1 MTQVQRGKFASVRK
15 LRHLVSGE
23 EYAAKFIRKRRRAAD
38 TTREIQHE
46 VAVLA
51 LCHGCTRVVRLH
63 EVYETRSEVAIVL
76 ELAAGGELQR
86 LLDEEERLTEGAA
99 RRALRHVLEGLAHL
113 HARRVAHLDL
123 KPQNL
128 LLSAAGDEL
137 LICDFGI
144 SRAIQP
150 GAHVREILGTRDYV
164 APEILSYEPLSLAAD
179 IWSVG
184 VLAYVLV
191 SGYSPFAGD
200 TKQETYLNI
209 AQCQLSFP
217 KDLFR
222 GVSEQAISFI
232 QETLVVDPKG
242 RLTVDECLE
251 HPWLKEASDIPAVIV
266 GAGYQQEIA
275 SEDENNE
282 LNGHN
287 GTNGCNGVDNGYTN
301 GKCDIQYQQE
311 IASEEDN
318 GHNGTNGCNGVDNG
332 YTNGKCDIQYQQEI
346 ASEEDNGHNGTNG
359 CNGMDNGYTNGKC
372 NVQYQQEI
380 ASEEDNGH
388 NGTNGCNGMDN
399 GYTNVSTG
407 ASEDENNELNG
418 HNGTNGCN
426 GMDNG
431 YTNGKCN
438 IQYQQEIASEEDNEV
453 NGHNGTNGCNGMDNG
468 YTNGKCDIQYQ
479 QEIASEEDNGYNGT
493 NGCNGMDNGYNN
505 GKCDIQYQQEIASEE
520 DNGHNGTNGCNGM
533 DNGYTNGIDTNGYKS
548 TNGCN
553 GTNGHTGSNGHNGT
567 NGTNGHNGVD
577 KVNGVNGH
585 NGVNGYNGTHDEEK
599 ESTESRCGV
608 PAEPSE
614 LEERD
619 KPLKHAHA
627 RDASPPF
634 PDAPSTPKVSR
645 KSHTACNGACESR
658 PPHSVLAL
666 CKKFQPDYEKP
677 ASLPPSPPHECSRL
691 RPPHPPARPATDR
704 AVRC

>member
-1 MTQVQRGKFASVRK
+1 MSVLSGLNKADFKTASDGLLELSEERLRSIMRSEPITDVYHVEQTPFARGKFASVRK

-76 ELAAGGELQR
+76 ELCAGGELQR

-184 VLAYVLV
+184 VLAYVLL

-217 KDLFR
+217 KELFR
-222 GVSEQAISFI
+222 GVSQRAVSFI

-251 HPWLKEASDIPAVIV
+251 HPWLKDDSDIPAVIV
-266 GAGYQQEIA
+266 GAGFQSA
-275 SEDENNE
+275 E
-282 LNGHN
+282 LDDDDYI
-287 GTNGCNGVDNGYTN
+287 TNT
-301 GKCDIQYQQE
+301 
-311 IASEEDN
+311 
-318 GHNGTNGCNGVDNG
+318 
-332 YTNGKCDIQYQQEI
+332 
-346 ASEEDNGHNGTNG
+346 
-359 CNGMDNGYTNGKC
+359 
-372 NVQYQQEI
+372 
-380 ASEEDNGH
+380 
-388 NGTNGCNGMDN
+388 
-399 GYTNVSTG
+399 
-407 ASEDENNELNG
+407 
-418 HNGTNGCN
+418 
-426 GMDNG
+426 
-431 YTNGKCN
+431 
-438 IQYQQEIASEEDNEV
+438 
-453 NGHNGTNGCNGMDNG
+453 
-468 YTNGKCDIQYQ
+468 
-479 QEIASEEDNGYNGT
+479 
-493 NGCNGMDNGYNN
+493 
-505 GKCDIQYQQEIASEE
+505 
-520 DNGHNGTNGCNGM
+520 
-533 DNGYTNGIDTNGYKS
+533 
-548 TNGCN
+548 
-553 GTNGHTGSNGHNGT
+553 GTNGHS
-567 NGTNGHNGVD
+567 GTNGHGTNGHGTNGHSANGVNVSSVSVV
-577 KVNGVNGH
+577 VNGVNGH
-585 NGVNGYNGTHDEEK
+585 VNGVNGVNVCNGTNGTHDEK
-599 ESTESRCGV
+599 ECENESGRAAS
-608 PAEPSE
+608 PAAEPRAE
-614 LEERD
+614 AEERAAA
-619 KPLKHAHA
+619 PGAVKHAHA
-627 RDASPPF
+627 RDVSPPF

-645 KSHTACNGACESR
+645 KSAPA
-658 PPHSVLAL
+658 PPSVLAL

-677 ASLPPSPPHECSRL
+677 ATLAPAVSPNMSGSMSGSLQGSMSGECACGRL
-691 RPPHPPARPATDR
+691 RPARPPPPPDR
-704 AVRC
+704 AVLC